1 MAMTRDIFG
10 KKPAPGARGGKET
23 EYIRVERAWKPENAL
38 TPPVYRSEIPLSRKR
53 GRRSLTIPGR
63 EDTVG
68 FPFIHRF
75 FNSIALSLFLLLFV
89 GCSDDSTGPKEV
101 KPLVGVWEA
110 TELVMTNQANPSV
123 SVDLIEEGATFVLS
137 VVSNGQYSASLTAFG
152 QSTAELGTVEVS
164 GNDVTITP
172 TQPEGPPLVATW
184 SIQEGNLFLD
194 GESEFDFNLDG
205 TREPSFAHIVL
216 KPREE

>member
-1 MAMTRDIFG
+1 MG
-10 KKPAPGARGGKET
+10 KRPAPGVRGGKEI
-23 EYIRVERAWKPENAL
+23 EYIRVERARKPENAL
-38 TPPVYRSEIPLSRKR
+38 TPPVYRSEIPLSRQR
-53 GRRSLTIPGR
+53 RRRSFTVPGR

-68 FPFIHRF
+68 FPSIHRLL
-75 FNSIALSLFLLLFV
+75 SSVALSLFLLLFV
-89 GCSDDSTGPKEV
+89 GCSDDSTGPREL

-137 VVSNGQYSASLTAFG
+137 IISNGQYSASLTAFG
-152 QSTAELGTVEVS
+152 QSTAELGIVDVS

-184 SIQEGNLFLD
+184 SIQGENLVLD

-216 KPREE
+216 KPRED